1 MSDATTSSAPVAG
14 TAPQSPDAR
23 SASPD
28 PQDVA
33 AEQRGTGARD
43 GASLSELRAELAAL
57 REEVVAARALAQRAE
72 DRGQVENLFNRYMY
86 LHNAFEDEQIIPLWV
101 KEGTEGIR
109 ARYTN
114 AGQYTT
120 WKSVTDYHRG
130 RPHPVG
136 KLILH
141 ATTTPVIEVAADG
154 RTAKGVWMMAGTESG
169 LTDPKVAEDFPD
181 MYSPEEV
188 LGKKVWAHWVWCK
201 YAIDFLKQDGEWKFW
216 KFRCYELA
224 RAPFEENWVSFGL
237 KNQGAFDLDLMYFG
251 DDGKPVFMP
260 PADEPVPSTNHP

>member
-1 MSDATTSSAPVAG
+1 MSDTTIETSISDLVAEV
-14 TAPQSPDAR
+14 AR
-23 SASPD
+23 
-28 PQDVA
+28 
-33 AEQRGTGARD
+33 
-43 GASLSELRAELAAL
+43 L
-57 REEVVAARALAQRAE
+57 REDVTAAQRLAQRAE
-72 DRGQVENLFNRYMY
+72 DRGQVENLFNRYMF

-120 WKSVTDYHRG
+120 WESVTRYHRD

-141 ATTTPVIEVAADG
+141 AATTPVIEVAADG
-154 RTAKGVWMMAGTESG
+154 ETAKGVWIMAGTESG
-169 LTDPKVAEDFPD
+169 LTDPAVAEEFPD
-181 MYSPEEV
+181 MYSPNEV

-201 YAIDFLKQDGEWKFW
+201 YAVDFLKQDGEWKFW

-224 RAPFEENWVSFGL
+224 RAPFEENWISFGL

-260 PADEPVPSTNHP
+260 PADEPAPSENHPYSPETVQKLEPAPPVPYEHFVDTYE

>member
-1 MSDATTSSAPVAG
+1 MSNTTAE
-14 TAPQSPDAR
+14 
-23 SASPD
+23 AS
-28 PQDVA
+28 V
-33 AEQRGTGARD
+33 
-43 GASLSELRAELAAL
+43 SELIAEVARL
-57 REEVVAARALAQRAE
+57 REQVEAAHALAQRAE

-120 WKSVTDYHRG
+120 WQSVTDYHRG
-130 RPHPVG
+130 RPHPEG

-141 ATTTPVIEVAADG
+141 ATNTPVIEVAGDG
-154 RTAKGVWMMAGTESG
+154 KTATGVWMMAGTESG
-169 LTDPKVAEDFPD
+169 LTDPKVAEAFPD

-224 RAPFEENWVSFGL
+224 RAPFEENWVAFGL

-260 PADEPVPSTNHP
+260 PADEPVPSTNHPYSPETTQKLEPAPPVAHATFSDNYA

>member
-1 MSDATTSSAPVAG
+1 MSDTTTEVSVA
-14 TAPQSPDAR
+14 
-23 SASPD
+23 
-28 PQDVA
+28 
-33 AEQRGTGARD
+33 
-43 GASLSELRAELAAL
+43 ELAAELAAL
-57 REEVVAARALAQRAE
+57 RQEVVAARALAQRAE

-86 LHNAFEDEQIIPLWV
+86 LHNAFQDEEIIPLWV
-101 KEGTEGIR
+101 KEGTPGIR

-120 WKSVTDYHRG
+120 WESVTRYHRG
-130 RPHPVG
+130 RPSPEG

-141 ATTTPVIEVAADG
+141 ATTTPVIEIAGDG
-154 RTAKGVWMMAGTESG
+154 ETAKGVWLMAGTESG
-169 LTDPKVAEDFPD
+169 LTDPEVAAGFADMDF
-181 MYSPEEV
+181 YSPGEV

-251 DDGKPVFMP
+251 EDGKPVFMP
-260 PADEPVPSTNHP
+260 PADEPVPSTNHPYSPQTVQKLEPVPPVKHEHFTDTFA